1 MNSRDFLLLCLI
13 CVVWA
18 LNVIVTR
25 WVLAEFEA
33 PPLWLAAIR
42 FGLLGVVLIPFLRP
56 IPEKLGLIF
65 LISMGVGAAHF
76 GCLFV
81 GLSMAEAGAA
91 GITSQLSAPFSTIL
105 SAIFLGEKVR
115 WRRVLGII
123 LSFLGVAFIA
133 VDPSGFKISVG
144 LFYIA
149 MAAFI
154 YSCANILMKQIPSMS
169 PFRLQAWVGVMSV
182 LPLVA
187 FAAVFEPG
195 EIAYFKSAPL
205 EVWGSLVFAVL
216 VVSIFG
222 HGFFYQLLKSYDVA
236 LISPLTLMTPVWT
249 LIMGVLLLNEELTFA
264 MVAGSLIAL
273 AGVAVIAIRPNLK
286 LPRAAIGR
294 WRV

>member
-1 MNSRDFLLLCLI
+1 MKPRDFLLLFLI

-25 WVLAEFEA
+25 WVLAEFQA
-33 PPLWLAAIR
+33 PPLWLAAVR
-42 FGLLGVVLIPFLRP
+42 FGLLGLVLIPFLRP
-56 IPEKLGLIF
+56 IPEKLGFVF

-105 SAIFLGEKVR
+105 SVIFLGEKVR
-115 WRRVLGII
+115 WRRVLGIL
-123 LSFLGVAFIA
+123 LSFVGVAFIA
-133 VDPSGFKISVG
+133 VDPSGFKISIG

-169 PFRLQAWVGVMSV
+169 PFRLQAWVGAMSV
-182 LPLVA
+182 LPLIG

-195 EIAYFKSAPL
+195 GWVYFKSAPM
-205 EVWGSLVFAVL
+205 EVWGSMVFAVF

-222 HGFFYQLLKSYDVA
+222 HGFFYQLLKKYDVA

-249 LIMGVLLLNEELTFA
+249 LIMGVWLL
-264 MVAGSLIAL
+264 
-273 AGVAVIAIRPNLK
+273 K
-286 LPRAAIGR
+286 
-294 WRV
+294 